1 MIRHHAEP
9 NINIL
14 STRNLLFDSDVRQWS
29 RPLMIPMHS
38 LFAKS
43 SNRKRDQFE
52 CDVIWFCF
60 CFDFVCSQERYHL
73 ERGDAFEIG
82 RPRSRGWKNFGRR
95 WARGGRSWKVNNFCG
110 RHMCII
116 PNCCCFKSFVWVY
129 KTRVP
134 VFSYFCRLKSCDYV
148 TVLSCLYIRTEK
160 LLNKSKVF
168 EWKWNF
174 WMKLSKLTKQHKTE
188 RKSKL

>member
-95 WARGGRSWKVNNFCG
+95 WTGGGCLENWKIFKNV
-110 RHMCII
+110 MCII
-116 PNCCCFKSFVWVY
+116 PIKVVNKNVLVGY
-129 KTRVP
+129 TA
-134 VFSYFCRLKSCDYV
+134 VFGNIFYSKYV
-148 TVLSCLYIRTEK
+148 TLG
-160 LLNKSKVF
+160 
-168 EWKWNF
+168 
-174 WMKLSKLTKQHKTE
+174 LTY
-188 RKSKL
+188 SS